1 MLPEE
6 IVKKLSRQS
15 SLKDESISY
24 SVINPISKGI
34 VVASDT
40 AMLVEHGGHLT
51 LTVYWAQNVL
61 KEITPS
67 ERKMVR
73 RIATTSKIQNV
84 PRLLKEEQFI
94 F

>member
-1 MLPEE
+1 
-6 IVKKLSRQS
+6 
-15 SLKDESISY
+15 
-24 SVINPISKGI
+24 
-34 VVASDT
+34 
-40 AMLVEHGGHLT
+40 MLVEHGGHLT

-73 RIATTSKIQNV
+73 RIATISKIQNV